1 MNPINELR
9 QEHEG
14 IKTSL
19 EILARITQR
28 LDAEEET
35 AAAGDLARLLDFFTV
50 FVDTCHHGK
59 EEELLF
65 PALEASGVPKEGGP
79 IGVMLADHDSGRGHV
94 RALRG
99 KLAEYQAGDRS
110 VVPEIRRHAE
120 AYAGLLRQ
128 HIEKE
133 NKVLFPIAE
142 DQLSDETK
150 NSLEEGFERIETQR
164 VGAGRHETF
173 HRMLDELQKKYCR

>member
-1 MNPINELR
+1 MNPIDELK

-14 IKTSL
+14 IKISL
-19 EILARITQR
+19 EILSRITQR
-28 LDAEEET
+28 LGAEDET
-35 AAAGDLARLLDFFTV
+35 AAAEDLGRLLDFFTV

-79 IGVMLADHDSGRGHV
+79 IGVMLADHDSGRGHI

-99 KLAEYQAGDRS
+99 KLAAYRDGDRS

-120 AYAGLLRQ
+120 AYAEMLRL

-133 NKVLFPIAE
+133 NQVLFQIAE
-142 DQLSDETK
+142 DHLSDETK
-150 NSLEEGFERIETQR
+150 DSLEEGFERIETQR
-164 VGAGRHETF
+164 VGAGRHEAF